1 MNICAAECSIY
12 SIQTLLAME
21 VIVNADDLGYSVR
34 RDTGILCAFRDG
46 TISSASLIVN
56 GATSDTA
63 AKSAKDA
70 RLPVGLHLNLT
81 EGRPL
86 SDAPHIVDER
96 GYLLYKMNFWYLK
109 KTPQV
114 LADIARETRAQL
126 EKFKDLM
133 GDYPTRVDGHQHVHV
148 ARQVPETIAPVLRE
162 CGVKC
167 VRIPDQDPDHM
178 DWLDAQTR
186 RRYESRYVPSVTARL
201 VYGRHGLKSPMSFVG
216 LGISGGEMTMERIH
230 TCMRKC
236 IGTTEFM
243 VHPGFLTPDSESKD
257 AFDSDPGRLR
267 EYHVLKSVACHYTL
281 VDWSTIK

>member
-1 MNICAAECSIY
+1 
-12 SIQTLLAME
+12 ME

-243 VHPGFLTPDSESKD
+243 VHP
-257 AFDSDPGRLR
+257 
-267 EYHVLKSVACHYTL
+267 
-281 VDWSTIK
+281 